1 MTEIDEEPTPYINRA
16 ITARVKD
23 SENTAEQNT
32 VRPAISN
39 KNNNRVMIISRFV
52 LSTECPTNNGIN
64 IEGNEH
70 ALSNNPNP
78 AGVMM
83 WSLIMYSPNTDNE
96 LLAKCPPNDILDKS
110 NR

>member
-1 MTEIDEEPTPYINRA
+1 MTEIDEDPTPYINRA

-39 KNNNRVMIISRFV
+39 KNSTRVMMISRFV

-70 ALSNNPNP
+70 ALNSIPNP
-78 AGVMM
+78 AGV
-83 WSLIMYSPNTDNE
+83 I
-96 LLAKCPPNDILDKS
+96 I
-110 NR
+110 